1 LPPASLEHAIGSIV
15 TKHVYSIGAESPV
28 IDAARLM
35 LEKDIGSLVVSM
47 GKTPVGI
54 VTERDVL
61 RKVTSVGDDP
71 RKIRVRDIMS
81 TTLITAPTGLS
92 IGEAAKK
99 MVSNKIKRLV
109 VVDNE
114 GNLTGLLTATD
125 LIRWM
130 AKQETLVDSLINYL
144 MHDVI

>member
-1 LPPASLEHAIGSIV
+1 
-15 TKHVYSIGAESPV
+15 
-28 IDAARLM
+28 M